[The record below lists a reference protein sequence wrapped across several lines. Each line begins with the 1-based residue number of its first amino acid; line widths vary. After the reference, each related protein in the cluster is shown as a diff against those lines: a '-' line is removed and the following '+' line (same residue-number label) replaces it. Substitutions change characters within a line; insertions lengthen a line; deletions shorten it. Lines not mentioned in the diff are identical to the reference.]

1 VAHPQGP
8 DLVSERMSEQVSSAS
23 PRARFLARGNKPLVL
38 SPAILVR
45 TLVIVV
51 PVVVA
56 FLLARPLVGAPLG
69 TLGIIV
75 GVVVAIVLLL
85 RVQWVALL
93 FVAVEPFEDY
103 VRAISS
109 SAVKGL
115 GALLILSWVIHV
127 AFPDLGAR
135 GVRTFPRPAR
145 RSGLGHPVGLA
156 GIAMIAVVLA
166 ATVLHSNGSAGAEVL
181 TRYLS
186 FLGALIVLVDLMY
199 EDLPV
204 RRVVTV
210 FVTSCAASGAI
221 GLLNFIGGSLRV
233 GGPIGDP
240 NDFAFFMVAA
250 LPLAL
255 VLRRSARRPIL
266 WDLAAVLIAGAAA
279 GTLSRGAL
287 AAVVAMLIYA
297 VLAGVIRA
305 RVIGAILAALVVL
318 FAVVAATDPHLI
330 ETSLAQKTFV
340 AAQNTEDRLI
350 RWRVT
355 AEMTV
360 DYPVLGIGPGGFKT
374 NYEHYVDPA
383 AVDVLHPLD
392 VAHETYLEVSA
403 ELGLVGLAVF
413 LAILAYG
420 YAGARRRSQQP
431 GPHQALA
438 GGVCAAMIGS
448 GVAAVFL
455 TEQYYL
461 PLWLLAACGA
471 ALDPRRGDEVRLMTE
486 ENRTIS
492 LQKGTR

>member
-1 VAHPQGP
+1 
-8 DLVSERMSEQVSSAS
+8 MSRPPA
-23 PRARFLARGNKPLVL
+23 L
-38 SPAILVR
+38 SPAILGR

-56 FLLARPLVGAPLG
+56 FLLARPLVGAPFG
-69 TLGIIV
+69 TLAVIV
-75 GVVVAIVLLL
+75 GLAVAIVLLL
-85 RVQWVALL
+85 RVRWAALL

-103 VRAISS
+103 IRAISS

-115 GALLILSWVIHV
+115 GALLILSWAIHA
-127 AFPDLGAR
+127 AFPDLGSR
-135 GVRTFPRPAR
+135 GLRMLPRPAR
-145 RSGLGHPVGLA
+145 RGGLGHPVGLA
-156 GIAMIAVVLA
+156 GIALIGVVLA
-166 ATVLHSNGSAGAEVL
+166 ATVLHPNGSAGAEVL

-210 FVTSCAASGAI
+210 FVASCAASGAI
-221 GLLNFIGGSLRV
+221 GLINFLRGSLRV

-266 WDLAAVLIAGAAA
+266 WDLAAVVIAGAAA

-297 VLAGVIRA
+297 VIAGVIRV
-305 RVIGAILAALVVL
+305 RVVGAILAALVIL
-318 FAVVAATDPHLI
+318 FAVVAATDPQLI
-330 ETSLAQKTFV
+330 ETSLAEKNFV

-355 AEMTV
+355 AHMTI
-360 DYPVLGIGPGGFKT
+360 DYPVLGIGPGGFQS
-374 NYEHYVDPA
+374 NYGRYVDPA

-403 ELGLVGLAVF
+403 ELGLVGIAVF
-413 LAILAYG
+413 LALLGAG
-420 YAGARRRSQQP
+420 YAGARRRSRQP
-431 GPHQALA
+431 GPDQALA
-438 GGVCAAMIGS
+438 GGVCAALIGA

-471 ALDPRRGDEVRLMTE
+471 ALDPRGRSEAGLTTE
-486 ENRTIS
+486 ENRTIL